1 MVTAAAMQY
10 RKQTFHPKTENKMLY
25 VQITLGTEQ
34 QFSNNTVQESIE
46 HFVQDFIYALDLIY
60 EKKMLQVQKVQKVH
74 RV

>member
-1 MVTAAAMQY
+1 MVTTAAMQY

-46 HFVQDFIYALDLIY
+46 HFVQDFIYALDLI
-60 EKKMLQVQKVQKVH
+60 
-74 RV
+74 